1 MNKKTAS
8 NTTTDNSNK
17 KHRQSQDNS
26 QDIANTSEGDGR
38 LIVAPCNNIE
48 LKAPIRWLTLA
59 WQDIKAAPKVSMLW
73 GAIIAL
79 ASLIVAVLAFKLGKF
94 ALLAILLSGFTYI
107 APLLGVAL
115 YSVSRGL
122 EMGKQP
128 TFAYSVRFVKRLIP
142 YASGFFLVQIV
153 ILLIWSRSG
162 MIATAFIPTTEH
174 EQSLFLEALKSGQL
188 LFSGDGSAFLHFLL
202 LGSVFGSI
210 FATLTFIITA
220 VSLPMLA
227 DKEVDKTI
235 FALEAGKTTEVF
247 EQDDRFEIFRV
258 VAHDFATTA
267 PFQQVQEQI
276 KEKIQ
281 QQRLQEARRE
291 TLEDLREKATVITMY
306 DEAEPA
312 TDK

>member
-227 DKEVDKTI
+227 DKEVDMITVILSSINACLRNKATM
-235 FALEAGKTTEVF
+235 FLWALLICVF
-247 EQDDRFEIFRV
+247 LAVGILTLFIGYIV
-258 VAHDFATTA
+258 IMPLLGYGAWHAY
-267 PFQQVQEQI
+267 
-276 KEKIQ
+276 
-281 QQRLQEARRE
+281 RE
-291 TLEDLREKATVITMY
+291 TIDASSWSARDI
-306 DEAEPA
+306 
-312 TDK
+312 